1 MRYRLIGDYVLTM
14 DDHATIHHPGQVTWE
29 DGVILSVGPGDSD
42 HSPVDQEIYAPD
54 HLVLPGLL
62 NGHNHAAMSLL
73 RGMADDSPLEEWLR
87 QHIWP
92 VEAKL
97 TPDDIY
103 LGTLLAAAEMIR
115 SGTVGF
121 ADMYFEVDRVAEA
134 VRDSGLR
141 GWISRGLVGFD
152 DPGEEKLAWSREF
165 ARRWRERG
173 DGRIV
178 PMLGP
183 HAPYTCSPAYLEK
196 VAEAARADGLAVH
209 IHLSESPEEVRDMM
223 RQYGKSPIQ
232 IAYDAGLFSVPTLI
246 AHGVQITEADIPW
259 LTRLSGGGVI
269 ACPVSNA
276 KLGNGI
282 MPYRLLQEHRIPV
295 GLGTDGAAS
304 TNTLDMFQEMKA
316 MAWMQKL
323 QNQRPDAFTAYQA
336 LWAATRGTAEVLG
349 HPGGQLAPGAP
360 ADLIA
365 VRGRSDHMVPEWDP
379 VANVVYAAVGADVD
393 YTVVNGEILL
403 ADGIITRFDEM
414 AVIKEARDRGA
425 ALKWL
430 VEGESHGI

>member
-165 ARRWRERG
+165 ARRWREAGGWAHRSHVG
-173 DGRIV
+173 SPCPLYVSPRLLGESGRSGSGGWIGRTYPFV
-178 PMLGP
+178 RISAGGSR
-183 HAPYTCSPAYLEK
+183 HD
-196 VAEAARADGLAVH
+196 AAIR
-209 IHLSESPEEVRDMM
+209 
-223 RQYGKSPIQ
+223 K
-232 IAYDAGLFSVPTLI
+232 I
-246 AHGVQITEADIPW
+246 AHSN
-259 LTRLSGGGVI
+259 RL
-269 ACPVSNA
+269 
-276 KLGNGI
+276 
-282 MPYRLLQEHRIPV
+282 
-295 GLGTDGAAS
+295 
-304 TNTLDMFQEMKA
+304 
-316 MAWMQKL
+316 
-323 QNQRPDAFTAYQA
+323 
-336 LWAATRGTAEVLG
+336 
-349 HPGGQLAPGAP
+349 
-360 ADLIA
+360 
-365 VRGRSDHMVPEWDP
+365 
-379 VANVVYAAVGADVD
+379 
-393 YTVVNGEILL
+393 
-403 ADGIITRFDEM
+403 
-414 AVIKEARDRGA
+414 
-425 ALKWL
+425 
-430 VEGESHGI
+430 